1 MAYTTQAATFDHFG
15 RSDQAEATRAQLD
28 AIARVL
34 DSAFRI
40 PGTPVRVGADAI
52 LTFIPGV
59 GTLVSK
65 GVSAYLILEAR
76 RFGVPND
83 ALLRMIGNVG
93 VDFVLGSIPV
103 VGWFADIVY
112 RANLRNM
119 ALLRAHLDV
128 MHPPRVIDGVAVEVV
143 ENGR

>member
-1 MAYTTQAATFDHFG
+1 M
-15 RSDQAEATRAQLD
+15 
-28 AIARVL
+28 
-34 DSAFRI
+34 SAN
-40 PGTPVRVGADAI
+40 
-52 LTFIPGV
+52 
-59 GTLVSK
+59 
-65 GVSAYLILEAR
+65 LILQAR
-76 RFGVPND
+76 RFGAPND